1 MKCASFANSKSVKVR
16 IRSCARLV
24 LFCHVKI
31 DDPCLIWKKM
41 VRFYPCCIPLW
52 QKKNNNAQNR
62 LTADIP
68 CYSWL
73 KMGKGPVILIVLS
86 LMVCSNTVSLKSSIS
101 GNPFQQGNE
110 FSLKFNIFSK
120 NNCVGRKPYL
130 IFKNRIHISY
140 IEDCAITKPFGLSK
154 FISRII
160 FLL

>member
-1 MKCASFANSKSVKVR
+1 MRGWCCFLMSRPTTHS
-16 IRSCARLV
+16 
-24 LFCHVKI
+24 LFG
-31 DDPCLIWKKM
+31 KKM
-41 VRFYPCCIPLW
+41 VRFYPCCIPIW
-52 QKKNNNAQNR
+52 QKKNNAQSR

-73 KMGKGPVILIVLS
+73 KMRKGAVILIVLS
-86 LMVCSNTVSLKSSIS
+86 LMVCCKTVPFKSSIS
-101 GNPFQQGNE
+101 VNPFQQGNE

-120 NNCVGRKPYL
+120 NNCVGRKPFL

-160 FLL
+160 LFCRGFLFP

>member
-1 MKCASFANSKSVKVR
+1 MCEAGV
-16 IRSCARLV
+16 V
-24 LFCHVKI
+24 LLCQDRRPMPYLEKNGSILSLLHSS
-31 DDPCLIWKKM
+31 M
-41 VRFYPCCIPLW
+41 A
-52 QKKNNNAQNR
+52 KKNNKAQNR

-86 LMVCSNTVSLKSSIS
+86 LMVCCNTVSLKSSIS
-101 GNPFQQGNE
+101 RNSFQQGNE

>member
-1 MKCASFANSKSVKVR
+1 MQGWCCFAMS
-16 IRSCARLV
+16 RLTTHA
-24 LFCHVKI
+24 LLGKNG
-31 DDPCLIWKKM
+31 LILSM
-41 VRFYPCCIPLW
+41 LHSYMA
-52 QKKNNNAQNR
+52 KKNNNTQNR

-86 LMVCSNTVSLKSSIS
+86 LMVCCSTVSLKSSIS

-140 IEDCAITKPFGLSK
+140 IEDCAITKPFELSK
-154 FISRII
+154 FISGFI

>member
-1 MKCASFANSKSVKVR
+1 MRGWCCFVMSRPTTHALFGKKWFDF
-16 IRSCARLV
+16 ILV
-24 LFCHVKI
+24 AFLYGK
-31 DDPCLIWKKM
+31 
-41 VRFYPCCIPLW
+41 
-52 QKKNNNAQNR
+52 KKNNNAQNR
-62 LTADIP
+62 ITADIP

-73 KMGKGPVILIVLS
+73 KMGKGPVILIVSS
-86 LMVCSNTVSLKSSIS
+86 LMVCCNTVSLKSSIS

-120 NNCVGRKPYL
+120 NNCVCRKPYL

-160 FLL
+160 FLFQRLFIPLRLSMQFFFLL

>member
-1 MKCASFANSKSVKVR
+1 MRGWCCFVMSRPTTHA
-16 IRSCARLV
+16 
-24 LFCHVKI
+24 LFGKNGSILSLLHSS
-31 DDPCLIWKKM
+31 M
-41 VRFYPCCIPLW
+41 A
-52 QKKNNNAQNR
+52 KKNNNAQNR

-86 LMVCSNTVSLKSSIS
+86 LMVSCNTVSLKSSIS

-110 FSLKFNIFSK
+110 FSRKFNIFSK

-140 IEDCAITKPFGLSK
+140 IEHCAITKPFGLSK